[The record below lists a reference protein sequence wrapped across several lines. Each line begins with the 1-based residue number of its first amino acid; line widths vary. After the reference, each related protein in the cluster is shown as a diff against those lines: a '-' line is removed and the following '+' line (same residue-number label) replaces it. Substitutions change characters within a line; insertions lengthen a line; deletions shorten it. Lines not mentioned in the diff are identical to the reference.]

1 MIRLTLLRRNRT
13 LQRCSQNVVVKGQQL
28 QKLRYCRDNVRKLL
42 DWLEHKPEYK
52 PKRVEI
58 KLKIISCYSRWN
70 LHMLNS
76 ICKQRLMSAS
86 ASLSVSS
93 SRAFQAIASAGR
105 EGPRTLLMTRSAV
118 AGAIHSLECMP
129 ASIQIAGLD
138 RSSPPI
144 CCHAHAFHRR
154 NSDI

>member
-1 MIRLTLLRRNRT
+1 
-13 LQRCSQNVVVKGQQL
+13 
-28 QKLRYCRDNVRKLL
+28 
-42 DWLEHKPEYK
+42 
-52 PKRVEI
+52 
-58 KLKIISCYSRWN
+58 
-70 LHMLNS
+70 
-76 ICKQRLMSAS
+76 MSAS

-93 SRAFQAIASAGR
+93 SRAFQTIASAGR

-144 CCHAHAFHRR
+144 CCHAQCTRLSLTQQRHLMGLLQLRFERDSSTIQHLTRSYVLSSNNEHV
-154 NSDI
+154 NSFALL